1 MDDIIAAQ
9 QRTAAAA
16 GETIVALEEGIATAE
31 RMIRE
36 MAMTQEF
43 LDSVRPRRP
52 VLTAMLPLVAAVF
65 IDG

>member
-9 QRTAAAA
+9 QRTAAVA
-16 GETIVALEEGIATAE
+16 GETIIALQEGVAATE

-43 LDSVRPRRP
+43 LDSVRPRP
-52 VLTAMLPLVAAVF
+52 PLLTAMLPLVAAVF
-65 IDG
+65 IDE